1 MGLFPNLKV
10 WHLQSQFDGAEVSG
24 QFEALDLSENL
35 STAYADQWSLG
46 RRAPIAQWL
55 HGELETITFTAKFY
69 DTRTQILFGDPFE
82 VSGLGALDKLKEWV
96 RPHSTLGH
104 PEVLTFWVGDGSFA
118 FFINCTVQSLGG
130 IKYDRPTI
138 FGGLRGFEAQIT
150 LREYVPYSLED
161 GQQSP
166 LESRY
171 HRAKSGDYYEALTQR
186 EYGNPQLGDII
197 RKRNPTKPNLQ
208 VGDVVK
214 LPDISA
220 IRKDKVEQK
229 SIALQTGFGKK
240 TTPQKD
246 LRIYMF
252 DARNRKKVSHVIR
265 EPINGR

>member
-10 WHLQSQFDGAEVSG
+10 WNLQSQFDGALVQG
-24 QFEALDLSENL
+24 QFESLDVTENL
-35 STAYADQWSLG
+35 STAYADNWSLG
-46 RRAPIAQWL
+46 RRAPISQWL

-69 DTRTQILFGDPFE
+69 DTRSLFDSFTGED
-82 VSGLGALDKLKEWV
+82 ALAKLKEWV
-96 RPHSTLGH
+96 RPHSSLGH

-118 FFINCTVQSLGG
+118 FFVNCVVTSLGG

-138 FGGLRGFEAQIT
+138 FGGLRGFEATIT
-150 LREYVPYSLED
+150 LREYVPYSLEE
-161 GQQSP
+161 GQSSP

-171 HRAKSGDYYEALTQR
+171 HRAKAGDYYEMLTQR
-186 EYGNPQLGDII
+186 EYNNPALGDII

-240 TTPQKD
+240 LTAQKS
-246 LRIYMF
+246 LRIAMF
-252 DARNRKKVSHVIR
+252 DSRNRSKVSHVIL